1 MTTFHPHDENVEPL
15 EASSDHQ
22 QREIC
27 DLAWGAW
34 RCSEE
39 ADIAIRK
46 AVVLSEEGDDADD
59 HAIASMMRLAT
70 KKDTACQHDRSELA
84 RRLSRA
90 GYKVGDKVR
99 CASVVVL
106 VNRDLMPVTILG
118 RALPETPS
126 DALNAIDSVFNDEW
140 SDRDELAE
148 RTAEYRGM
156 VHYNDR

>member
-1 MTTFHPHDENVEPL
+1 MQTILAHDDDIDPL
-15 EASSDHQ
+15 EVSSGAQH
-22 QREIC
+22 REIC
-27 DLAWGAW
+27 DLAWTAW

-39 ADIAIRK
+39 ADLAIRK
-46 AVVLSEEGDDADD
+46 AVVLSDEGDDSDD
-59 HAIASMMRLAT
+59 HAIATMMRLAS
-70 KKDTACQHDRSELA
+70 KRDTSCQHDRSELA

-90 GYKVGDKVR
+90 GYKAGDKVR

-126 DALNAIDSVFNDEW
+126 DALNAIDSVFNDDW
-140 SDRDELAE
+140 SDRDEAAE
-148 RTAEYRGM
+148 RAREYAEM